1 MVYVYESEDLKCLM
15 SGYPLFRACQTGDV
29 SVVEIYAS
37 LNFSGPKIAN
47 NDASALYIACCE
59 GHLEIVQILLRSQQF
74 DVNKTNYKGYSPI
87 YAACRKNHVD
97 IVEALLTDP
106 SLNMKNYMWADLNFS
121 RDIMYS
127 LVQHPTFDHSVPFIY
142 TAIDKK
148 DMQLLTIIL
157 QRPDV
162 KLSENMLREVT
173 RYESKQSIEMF
184 DALLSYAKLDTDSI
198 MRVLCEMI
206 LTNNG
211 RLCKYVYKILRC
223 YPCLTLKHMS
233 SLLSCS
239 DRKYRKMFEVK
250 YMSQLR
256 RQFEMKKKH
265 IIHQYVVE
273 SKQKGC
279 DIFSRDFGSRLGAIR
294 KPLNLIERNLNNTLE
309 YITAEDLEQFVNDRL
324 SLTSISI
331 KMEPIT
337 PRFRSLDYELVS
349 SYTIALQIKLPH
361 EIFVHLSEYV
371 IGKMNE

>member
-1 MVYVYESEDLKCLM
+1 MYENKNLKYLM
-15 SGYPLFRACQTGDV
+15 PGYPLFRACQTGDV
-29 SVVEIYAS
+29 SVVETYAS

-47 NDASALYIACCE
+47 NGASALYIACCE

-74 DVNKTNYKGYSPI
+74 DVNKTNYKGYSPM
-87 YAACRKNHVD
+87 YAACRKNHVN
-97 IVEALLTDP
+97 IVELLLTDP
-106 SLNMKNYMWADLNFS
+106 SLNLTNYNWTDLNFS
-121 RDIMYS
+121 REITCL
-127 LVQHPTFDHSVPFIY
+127 LVQHPTFDHSVPFLY
-142 TAIDKK
+142 TAIKNK
-148 DMQLLTIIL
+148 DVQLLHIIL
-157 QRPDV
+157 QREDV

-198 MRVLCEMI
+198 MRVLWEMI

-211 RLCKYVYKILRC
+211 RLCKYVYKILRS

-239 DRKYRKMFEVK
+239 DRKYRKMYEVK
-250 YMSQLR
+250 YMSELR
-256 RQFEMKKKH
+256 RHFEMKKKH

-273 SKQKGC
+273 LKQKGC
-279 DIFSRDFGSRLGAIR
+279 DILSRDFCSRLGAIR

-331 KMEPIT
+331 TLEPVT
-337 PRFRSLDYELVS
+337 PRFRSLDYEMVS
-349 SYTIALQIKLPH
+349 SYALALKKKLPH
-361 EIFVHLSEYV
+361 EIFVCISEYV
-371 IGKMNE
+371 IGKVNE